1 MYVSVCVCA
10 CTHRNVW
17 FANQQFF
24 GACLS
29 TPSLPPPPPPPGKQ
43 AGGGKQKRSHCE
55 GEATGLFLLW
65 EEMHTN
71 VLPVR
76 PPHRFSLLLRSPSL
90 LSFSL
95 SSLTHVTENQTLSLL
110 YFHQSLYPGSLSSSV
125 AWWRVNDYFRF
136 FSFNCLYHIFL
147 GDNIQSVKINTPKL
161 RERIKNG

>member
-1 MYVSVCVCA
+1 MCVCVCA
-10 CTHRNVW
+10 CTHCHVW

-90 LSFSL
+90 LSFSR
-95 SSLTHVTENQTLSLL
+95 SFFTHLVEDQTLSLL
-110 YFHQSLYPGSLSSSV
+110 YFHKSLYPGPNKEFMITLG
-125 AWWRVNDYFRF
+125 F
-136 FSFNCLYHIFL
+136 FLLIVFTIFFF
-147 GDNIQSVKINTPKL
+147 GDNIQSVKINTPNWKKEL
-161 RERIKNG
+161 KMGK